1 MKRLAS
7 SLTARLPGLIA
18 SLHARLS
25 TVANVATLARRTRV
39 LPSAAVLL
47 VASAAAI
54 LAPTQAARADETA
67 ICYNCPPE
75 WADWASQ
82 IAAIKQK
89 TGIRV
94 PYDDKNSGQAIAQ
107 MMAEAKSPVADVV
120 YLGIS
125 SAFQAEDQGLLQPYL
140 PAHIQDVPATLKDPK
155 GEWFAIH
162 SGTLGFFVNKDA
174 LEGKPVPRS
183 WADLLKPEYKG
194 MIGYLDPSSA
204 FVGYAGAVAVN
215 TALGGTLNDFSPAMN
230 WFKALK
236 ANAPIVPK
244 QTAYARVL
252 SGEIPILL
260 DYDFDAYRAKYKDHA
275 NVEFVIPRE
284 GTITVPYVMALTKG
298 APHEANGKK
307 VLDFVLSD
315 EGQALWAAAYLR
327 PVRAVKLPPDVASKF
342 LPASDY
348 ARVKPVD
355 FNAMARAQ
363 RGFGEAY
370 LTLMH

>member
-1 MKRLAS
+1 MNIRRLAG
-7 SLTARLPGLIA
+7 SLCVRALMPLAIACGATAVTAPLI
-18 SLHARLS
+18 SR
-25 TVANVATLARRTRV
+25 
-39 LPSAAVLL
+39 AV
-47 VASAAAI
+47 
-54 LAPTQAARADETA
+54 QAEETA

-82 IAAIKQK
+82 IRAIQQK

-94 PYDDKNSGQAIAQ
+94 PFDNKNSGQSIAQ
-107 MMAEAKSPVADVV
+107 LIAEQKSPVADVV

-125 SAFQAEDQGLLQPYL
+125 SAFQAKERGVTQPYK
-140 PAHIQDVPATLKDPK
+140 PAHWDDIPAGLKDPQ
-155 GEWFAIH
+155 GYWFTIH
-162 SGTLGFFVNKDA
+162 SGTLGFMVNKEA

-194 MIGYLDPSSA
+194 MIAYLDPASA

-215 TALGGTLNDFSPAMN
+215 QALGGTLDNFSPGLA
-230 WFKALK
+230 WFEKLK

-275 NVEFVIPRE
+275 NVEFVIPAE
-284 GTITVPYVMALTKG
+284 GTISVPYVMSLVKG
-298 APHEANGKK
+298 APHQANGQK

-315 EGQALWAAAYLR
+315 EGQRLWANAFLR
-327 PVRAVKLPPDVASKF
+327 PVRGSVLPPEVASKF

-348 ARVKPVD
+348 ARAKTVD
-355 FNAMARAQ
+355 FAKMAGKQ
-363 RGFGEAY
+363 QTFGEAY
-370 LTLMH
+370 LRAMH

>member
-1 MKRLAS
+1 VIRRSFSVRAPLRRLFAKAGAAA
-7 SLTARLPGLIA
+7 L
-18 SLHARLS
+18 
-25 TVANVATLARRTRV
+25 VA
-39 LPSAAVLL
+39 AAVP
-47 VASAAAI
+47 AAGIA
-54 LAPTQAARADETA
+54 LFAAPQPAHADETA

-82 IAAIKQK
+82 IQAIQQK

-94 PYDDKNSGQAIAQ
+94 PFDNKNSGQAIAQ
-107 MMAEAKSPVADVV
+107 LMAEQKSPVADVV
-120 YLGIS
+120 YLGVS
-125 SAFQAEDQGLLQPYL
+125 SAFQAKDKGVIQPYK
-140 PAHIQDVPATLKDPK
+140 PAHWNDIPANMKDPQ
-155 GEWFAIH
+155 GYWFAIH

-215 TALGGTLNDFSPAMN
+215 LALGGSMDNFEPGLN
-230 WFKALK
+230 WFHQLK

-275 NVEFVIPRE
+275 NVEFVIPKE
-284 GTITVPYVMALTKG
+284 GTISVPYVMSLVKG

-315 EGQALWAAAYLR
+315 EGQKLWANAYLR
-327 PVRAVKLPPDVASKF
+327 PVRANQMSADAASKF

-348 ARVKPVD
+348 ARAKPVD
-355 FNAMARAQ
+355 FEKMAEKQQA
-363 RGFGEAY
+363 FGEQY
-370 LTLMH
+370 LQIMH